1 MTRPAPT
8 IRTISP
14 DEVQE
19 YARAFAAMFASEP
32 DEHDLRRVSLVTEP
46 DRTFVGV
53 TGVGEVVATTGV
65 YSFEVALPGGASV
78 GCAGVTRVSVRTDH
92 RRRGLLTRLMD
103 AAHGQ
108 ARERGE
114 LVAALWASE
123 APIYGR
129 YGYGPAVPTVGVELR
144 RAHAGLVRSAPVG
157 DVELVDAADARRLIP
172 PIREQ
177 VRAQRPGLLSRS
189 TAWWETLVDDDPP
202 GTRQG
207 ASPRFHAIV
216 PGRGYALYRV
226 RLRWDDGVP
235 NGEVIVAELHALDAE
250 AAAALWGFVTD
261 VDLTERILAGR
272 RPPDDPLLLL
282 LADPARARVDREWPL
297 YLRVLDVPG
306 VLTARGYVGSDQ
318 LTIEVVD
325 EHIADNHGR
334 FTLSVEQGVADC
346 RRTQRA
352 ADLTLDVRELATV
365 LLGGVRT
372 NALHAAGRV
381 VEHTA
386 GAASR
391 FDQLLLT
398 PLAPWHDG
406 MF

>member
-1 MTRPAPT
+1 MTVAPT

-19 YARAFAAMFASEP
+19 YARAFAAMFGGEP

-65 YSFEVALPGGASV
+65 YSFEMALPGGSSV

-92 RRRGLLTRLMD
+92 RRRGMLTRLMGAVHD
-103 AAHGQ
+103 Q
-108 ARERGE
+108 ARERGD

-129 YGYGPAVPTVGVELR
+129 YGYGPAVPTVGVEVR
-144 RAHAGLVRSAPVG
+144 RAHAGLTRPGPVG
-157 DVELVDAADARRLIP
+157 DVELVDAATARRLVP
-172 PIREQ
+172 AIRDQ
-177 VRAQRPGLLSRS
+177 VRSQRPGLLSRS
-189 TAWWETLVDDDPP
+189 SAWWETLLDDDPRGP
-202 GTRQG
+202 RAG

-216 PGRGYALYRV
+216 PRRGYALYRY
-226 RLRWDDGVP
+226 RLTWDDGVP
-235 NGEVIVAELHALDAE
+235 DGEVVVAELHAVDAE

-261 VDLTERILAGR
+261 IDLTERIRAGR
-272 RPPDDPLLLL
+272 RPPDDPLLAR
-282 LADPARARVDREWPL
+282 LADPARARVGHEWPL

-306 VLTARGYVGSDQ
+306 VLVARGYEGSDV

-325 EHIADNHGR
+325 ERIAANNGR
-334 FTLSVEQGVADC
+334 FVLAVEQGVATC
-346 RRTQRA
+346 ERTDGLP
-352 ADLTLDVRELATV
+352 DLTLDVRELATV
-365 LLGGVRT
+365 LLGGVRAS
-372 NALHAAGRV
+372 ALHAAGRV
-381 VEHTA
+381 VEHSA
-386 GAASR
+386 RAAFR
-391 FDQLLLT
+391 FDRLLHT